1 MKVSIHA
8 QVIRELPFDW
18 FYTLRQRAPS
28 SAGELKSTAIVEV
41 FFALPEYERLKIWL
55 TLKTVR
61 IHISD
66 PRPYVRTVDE
76 DLSDLVSDGDVPG
89 FIKRLDKAVQQAA
102 ERERGRLIAQEM
114 WRDAPSQQIK
124 LKHLAWEYQ
133 LGLKIR
139 IMRYEPFEG
148 IERMPPKDFD
158 FTLFERPGKN
168 IVNVLPN
175 FLSKSESVF
184 CDALDSMEDVIE
196 RGTRSS
202 SPAWH
207 QIFEI
212 LSTSHA
218 FDKGDSKEVPWIDGE
233 RRDVMTRLDR
243 HRIFLVQ
250 PGPLV
255 ELDSKESFLVQAA
268 DFAAGIARE
277 TWHRKS
283 LAHLV
288 GAFDYVTYNGKR
300 ISETEADTIRSNTAA
315 CSKAS

>member
-8 QVIRELPFDW
+8 QVIRERSFDW

-28 SAGELKSTAIVEV
+28 GAGELKSPAIVDV
-41 FFALPEYERLKIWL
+41 FFALPEYERRKIWL

-61 IHISD
+61 IHITD
-66 PRPYVRTVDE
+66 PRPYVRT
-76 DLSDLVSDGDVPG
+76 DLSDLVQDGDVPR

-102 ERERGRLIAQEM
+102 ERERGRLIAQKM
-114 WRDAPSQQIK
+114 WQDAPSQQIN
-124 LKHLAWEYQ
+124 LKYLVWEYQ
-133 LGLKIR
+133 LGLR
-139 IMRYEPFEG
+139 ISGPLCKPLVDEG
-148 IERMPPKDFD
+148 IEAEPPKNFD
-158 FTLFERPGKN
+158 LTLFERPSKN
-168 IVNVLPN
+168 IVNVLSG

-184 CDALDSMEDVIE
+184 CDALDSMGDIIE

-207 QIFEI
+207 QISEI

-218 FDKGDSKEVPWIDGE
+218 FDKGDSKEVPWIVGE

-243 HRIFLVQ
+243 HRIFHVQ

-300 ISETEADTIRSNTAA
+300 ISETEAGTIRSNTVAG
-315 CSKAS
+315 SKAS